1 MSEAGRPML
10 TRPSSITIIA
20 LLLLLMISF
29 SWNGCT
35 RARME
40 AQLAAEAEKLAV
52 QQEEE
57 FARLRAVGN
66 LRVEQLYRTMAVPLG
81 WAVRGEAIDE
91 DFKQIEEYA
100 ARLLKEPGVKRVA
113 FITPEGIV
121 RQATDRKL
129 QGNPASDYFGEIL
142 SKHDIALEKNADTGD
157 IDLLVPILGYSS
169 RLGAVIVS
177 FESESDL

>member
-1 MSEAGRPML
+1 MSETGRPIL

-29 SWNGCT
+29 SWNGCA

-40 AQLAAEAEKLAV
+40 AQLAVEAEKLTV
-52 QQEEE
+52 QQEEQS
-57 FARLRAVGN
+57 ARLRAAGN

-81 WAVRGEAIDE
+81 WAVRAEAIDE
-91 DFKQIEEYA
+91 DFKQIEEYS

-113 FITPEGIV
+113 FITPAGVV
-121 RQATDRKL
+121 RQSTDRKL
-129 QGNPASDYFGEIL
+129 QGKPASDYYGEIVGNQ
-142 SKHDIALEKNADTGD
+142 DIALEQNADTGD

-169 RLGAVIVS
+169 RLGALIVT
-177 FESESDL
+177 FESEGEL